1 MSAAACPPAD
11 PDACRSHAAAVGALQ
26 KRIEALETQ
35 AGADQAAIEGLR
47 LAVDLLKRRA
57 PRILPAGET
66 RRRAER
72 AVAEEFELRG

>member
-1 MSAAACPPAD
+1 MTQ
-11 PDACRSHAAAVGALQ
+11 VQLQ

-47 LAVDLLKRRA
+47 KAVGLLKRHA
-57 PRILPAGET
+57 PFAQRLSTGET

-72 AVAEEFELRG
+72 MIDAKLEVGPGG